1 MNLTTKELARV
12 AFGSP
17 AGFLAFGFGAGL
29 SPRAPG
35 TMGTLVAV
43 PIALLLAPLPVY
55 SQLFVVA
62 VFFLTGIYFCGQAS
76 RRLGVEDHGGIV
88 WDEIT
93 GFLLC
98 AIVAPL
104 SLTGYVAAFVLFR
117 AFDILKPWPISL
129 ADKKLKGGFGIMFD
143 DILAAIYTAAI
154 LLLLGRAGVIWQGPG

>member
-1 MNLTTKELARV
+1 MRAKELSKV

-17 AGFLAFGFGAGL
+17 AGFFAFGFGAGL
-29 SPRAPG
+29 SPWAPG

-43 PIALLLAPLPVY
+43 PIALVLAPLPLL

-62 VFFLTGIYFCGQAS
+62 VFFLTGVYFCGQVS
-76 RRLGVEDHGGIV
+76 RRLGVDDHGGIV

-98 AIVAPL
+98 AIAAPVTF
-104 SLTGYVAAFVLFR
+104 TGYVAVFVLFR

-143 DILAAIYTAAI
+143 DILAAVYTAAVM
-154 LLLLGRAGVIWQGPG
+154 LLLLRLGLI